1 MHTLFK
7 IANQELTKINT
18 WFVSNMISLNVKKTQ
33 IIFLFKEKKT
43 IFLPLR
49 LTKLEINGQLIERVG
64 SIKCLDILMDE
75 CLLGKKIEYIK
86 NE

>member
-64 SIKCLDILMDE
+64 SIKFLDILMDE